1 MSTCVQNV
9 TKYWVSS
16 VTQLWHF
23 CSILIFT
30 ERQGGDSE
38 DKVMTSLMDP
48 ELPIARSIP
57 NSRHEQRSASCSCP
71 SRESCSNGALFS
83 FSAAAG
89 KLFLHRTEPC
99 WNGDQLKS
107 CWAKKKLTGFVP
119 QQKWPDA
126 LYSPVNFSGEK
137 ENPEIIENIMNE
149 KEGLCTSSPH
159 IILKRLEKQRCNS
172 RNVIVC
178 FSRAKNNNNK
188 I

>member
-1 MSTCVQNV
+1 MSACVQNV

-107 CWAKKKLTGFVP
+107 CWAKKKIDRFCATTEVARCSVMSCEFFWGEGKSWNNRKHHEWKGGVMHQFP
-119 QQKWPDA
+119 TY
-126 LYSPVNFSGEK
+126 YSE
-137 ENPEIIENIMNE
+137 
-149 KEGLCTSSPH
+149 TSR
-159 IILKRLEKQRCNS
+159 KTAMQ
-172 RNVIVC
+172 
-178 FSRAKNNNNK
+178 
-188 I
+188 